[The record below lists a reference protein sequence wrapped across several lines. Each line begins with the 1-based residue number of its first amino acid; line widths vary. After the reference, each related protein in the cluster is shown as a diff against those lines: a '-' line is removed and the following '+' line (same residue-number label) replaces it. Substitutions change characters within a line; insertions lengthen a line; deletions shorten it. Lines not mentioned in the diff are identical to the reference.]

1 MAVRKP
7 ENWTWSHDIKPH
19 QIDSV
24 VTPGNRLMRLSSY
37 GDGDRRRF
45 AALVYP
51 GGERRYQLDLD
62 AVAVQALEG
71 RPVAITASSD
81 GKFSVVLEQGP
92 GAVTAAHVDVDAGAL
107 QALADPQHA
116 ILDVATYVTAGQ
128 RRFAAIVEDRAAD
141 SLVLVDVTAAEID
154 AKIVQHGA
162 ALTRVRAYSEGG
174 VTKFVAIAERVKQP
188 GWAWYADLD
197 GDGVA
202 RQLENNAAYPV
213 DLDATRGDRGTR
225 FTVVMYK

>member
-19 QIDSV
+19 QIESV
-24 VTPGNRLMRLSSY
+24 VLPGNRLMRLSSY
-37 GDGDRRRF
+37 GEGDRRRF

-51 GGERRYQLDLD
+51 GAGRSYQLDLD
-62 AVAVQALEG
+62 AAALQALDG
-71 RPVAITASSD
+71 RAVAITASTD
-81 GKFSVVLEQGP
+81 AKFSVVLEQGP
-92 GAVTAAHVDVDAGAL
+92 GAVTAVHVDLEAEAL
-107 QALADPQHA
+107 QQLADPQHA
-116 ILDVATYVTAGQ
+116 ILDVATYVVAGQ
-128 RRFAAIVEDRAAD
+128 RRFVAIVEDRAAE
-141 SLVLVDVTAAEID
+141 STVLVGVTAAEID
-154 AKIVQHGA
+154 AQVVKAGA
-162 ALTRVRAYSEGG
+162 TLTRVRAYTEGG
-174 VTKFVAIAERVKQP
+174 ATKFVAIAERVKQA

-213 DLDATRGDRGTR
+213 DLDATRGDRGVR